1 MPSRRSIASVPG
13 LGVVWVVTVAHRAG
27 QPEGPNTER
36 MLLLAQSGTATL
48 TPTGPSRN
56 PPDRGA
62 AAATR
67 ARWSASATSTSRRPP
82 LATGPDLTNRP
93 PAKPP
98 RLPESVRKRTTP
110 GEGSGRTTMEQ
121 ERA

>member
-56 PPDRGA
+56 PPDRGSRRGHPRSVVRLGHEHQPPA
-62 AAATR
+62 AAGDR
-67 ARWSASATSTSRRPP
+67 S
-82 LATGPDLTNRP
+82 
-93 PAKPP
+93 
-98 RLPESVRKRTTP
+98 
-110 GEGSGRTTMEQ
+110 
-121 ERA
+121 